1 MTAKYCAVLRA
12 LEHQALELLST
23 AWSSSKLEFSDEV
36 TLISLPTTE
45 SVSRAPHP
53 GPLVVDP
60 KIIMFKN
67 SHTIHEINRS
77 INQSINKSIN
87 QSINQ
92 STDRST
98 DRPIDQSIN
107 KSINQSSNQSINW
120 SISQSNSLYSKWVTL
135 NSYKI
140 NELVAILKKAK

>member
-23 AWSSSKLEFSDEV
+23 ARSSSKLEFSDEV

-77 INQSINKSIN
+77 ID

-92 STDRST
+92 
-98 DRPIDQSIN
+98 PINQQ
-107 KSINQSSNQSINW
+107 INQSVNQSIDR
-120 SISQSNSLYSKWVTL
+120 SIDRPTNRSIDQ
-135 NSYKI
+135 
-140 NELVAILKKAK
+140 